1 LIRKDAS
8 AIIYPDAPPKPSP
21 AEAESLDVW
30 GFRDTHFDFSENGH
44 IIIRGSRYELSGKE
58 LPRFLPWVREV
69 LVCDVIETRDG
80 KVVRELGTKVV
91 LVKKPEQL
99 DEIDGLVIPG
109 GESGTFL
116 NLLGE
121 AGFEKLKQFVRVKPT
136 FGTCAGAILL
146 ANEVENPRQEGL
158 GALDIRI
165 RRNAYGRQID
175 SSIRTG
181 KLGDSPLEMV
191 FIRAPKIEH
200 VGPGVE
206 VVATEGNDPV
216 AVRQGRVMA
225 STFHPELSDDTRVH
239 RAFLDLVRNGH

>member
-1 LIRKDAS
+1 MKIGVLALQGDFDAHRKR
-8 AIIYPDAPPKPSP
+8 
-21 AEAESLDVW
+21 LQ
-30 GFRDTHFDFSENGH
+30 
-44 IIIRGSRYELSGKE
+44 
-58 LPRFLPWVREV
+58 
-69 LVCDVIETRDG
+69 
-80 KVVRELGTKVV
+80 ELGAEVV

-99 DEIDGLVIPG
+99 DDIDGLIIPG

-191 FIRAPKIEH
+191 FIRAPKIER
-200 VGPGVE
+200 VGRDVE
-206 VVATEGNDPV
+206 VVATEGSDPV

-239 RAFLDLVRNGH
+239 GAFLDLVRAGTGTGHR